1 MSSHSTDRRSAR
13 HRRHRR
19 VRRRVQGTGSRP
31 RLTVFRSAK
40 HISAQ
45 LVDDSTQSTLAS
57 ATTLQQ
63 GVADGLTGIEAAA
76 AVGRIIAERSKAV
89 GVGSVVFD
97 RGGYLYHGRVAA
109 LAEAARKAGLEF

>member
-1 MSSHSTDRRSAR
+1 MSSHSTDRRRAR

-45 LVDDSTQSTLAS
+45 LVDDSTP
-57 ATTLQQ
+57 LQQ